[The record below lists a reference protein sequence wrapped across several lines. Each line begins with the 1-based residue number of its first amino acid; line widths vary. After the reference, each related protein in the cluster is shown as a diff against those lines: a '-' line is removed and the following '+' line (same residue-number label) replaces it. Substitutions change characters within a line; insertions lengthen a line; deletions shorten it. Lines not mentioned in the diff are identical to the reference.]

1 MPETGSTAPVRIAA
15 MDLHLATIDHIRQ
28 QIIDLLIQFGPKLL
42 TAILIIIAGVI
53 VGGWAERWL
62 LRALRRFDL
71 EPPLRQLISRVIR
84 GLVLLLF
91 VVMALQNL
99 GVQLLP
105 LVAGLGVA
113 GAGIALAMQ
122 GVLSNIVAGLSI
134 ILTKPF
140 RVGQYIQVAG
150 VEGQVE
156 HVSLFSTIL
165 QHADRSKVVIPN
177 RKIVGEILH
186 NYGHV
191 RQVSIQVNVT
201 YDTDMA
207 AALQVIQ
214 EVVQSNPRVLKDVP
228 PLIGVSRLTDAAAQ
242 ISIQPWVSVDDY
254 GSALSELTRA
264 TLEALRA
271 HRVNLALP
279 QMRLLT
285 TPADPR
291 ESAGH

>member
-1 MPETGSTAPVRIAA
+1 
-15 MDLHLATIDHIRQ
+15 MDIHLASIEHIREQ
-28 QIIDLLIQFGPKLL
+28 LIDLLIQFGPKLL

-53 VGGWAERWL
+53 VGGWVERWL
-62 LRALRRFDL
+62 LKALRRFEL
-71 EPPLRQLISRVIR
+71 EPPLNQLISRVVR

-140 RVGQYIQVAG
+140 RVGQYVQVAG

-165 QHADRSKVVIPN
+165 AHPDRSRVVVPN

-186 NYGHV
+186 NYGHI
-191 RQVSIQVNVT
+191 RQVSIQVGVA

-207 AALQVIQ
+207 AVLQIIE
-214 EVVQSNPRVLKDVP
+214 EVVHSNARVLKDVP
-228 PLIGVSRLTDAAAQ
+228 PLIGVARLADSAVQ
-242 ISIQPWVSVDDY
+242 INIQPWVSVSDY
-254 GSALSELTRA
+254 GTATGEITRA

-271 HRVNLALP
+271 HRISVPLP
-279 QMRLLT
+279 QREVRLLNSST
-285 TPADPR
+285 
-291 ESAGH
+291 

>member
-1 MPETGSTAPVRIAA
+1 
-15 MDLHLATIDHIRQ
+15 MDIHLASIEHLREQ
-28 QIIDLLIQFGPKLL
+28 VIDLLIQFGPKLL
-42 TAILIIIAGVI
+42 TAILIIIAGSV
-53 VGGWAERWL
+53 VGGWVERWL
-62 LRALRRFDL
+62 LRALRRFEL
-71 EPPLRQLISRVIR
+71 EPPLNQLISRIVR

-165 QHADRSKVVIPN
+165 LHPDRSKVVIPN

-186 NYGHV
+186 NYGHI
-191 RQVSIQVNVT
+191 RQVSVQVGVA

-207 AALQVIQ
+207 AALQVIAD
-214 EVVQSNPRVLKDVP
+214 VVASNPRVLKDVA
-228 PLIGVSRLTDAAAQ
+228 PLIGVARLADSAVY
-242 ISIQPWVSVDDY
+242 INIQPWVSVADY
-254 GSALSELTRA
+254 GAVSAEIARA
-264 TLEALRA
+264 ILEALRA
-271 HRVNLALP
+271 HHISVPVP
-279 QMRLLT
+279 QREVRLLT
-285 TPADPR
+285 TPT
-291 ESAGH
+291 

>member
-1 MPETGSTAPVRIAA
+1 MDVHLSSLDHVR
-15 MDLHLATIDHIRQ
+15 T

-53 VGGWAERWL
+53 VGGWVERWL
-62 LRALRRFDL
+62 LRALQRFEF
-71 EPPLRQLISRVIR
+71 EPPLRQLLSRATR
-84 GLVLLLF
+84 ALVLLLF

-134 ILTKPF
+134 ILTKPY
-140 RVGQYIQVAG
+140 RVGQFIQVAG
-150 VEGQVE
+150 VDGQVE
-156 HVSLFSTIL
+156 QVTLFSTIL
-165 QHADRSKVVIPN
+165 LHADRSKVVIPN

-186 NYGHV
+186 NYGQI
-191 RQVSIQVNVT
+191 RQVTVQVGVA
-201 YDTDMA
+201 YDTDINA
-207 AALQVIQ
+207 VLEIIRA
-214 EVVQSNPRVLKDVP
+214 VVQSNPKVIKDVAP
-228 PLIGVSRLTDAAAQ
+228 VIGVARLADSAVQ

-254 GSALSELTRA
+254 PLATAEITRA

-271 HRVNLALP
+271 HRINLPLP
-279 QMRLLT
+279 QREVRLLS
-285 TPADPR
+285 TPA
-291 ESAGH
+291 

>member
-1 MPETGSTAPVRIAA
+1 
-15 MDLHLATIDHIRQ
+15 MDIHLSNIEHIRQ

-42 TAILIIIAGVI
+42 TAILIIVAGVI

-62 LRALRRFDL
+62 TRALRRLDL
-71 EPPLRQLISRVIR
+71 EPPLRQLLSRVVR

-91 VVMALQNL
+91 LVMALQNL

-105 LVAGLGVA
+105 LIAGLGVA

-140 RVGQYIQVAG
+140 RVGQYIQVTG

-156 HVSLFSTIL
+156 QVSLFSTIL
-165 QHADRSKVVIPN
+165 LHSDRSKVVIPN

-191 RQVSIQVNVT
+191 RQVNIQVNVA
-201 YDTDMA
+201 YDTDLG
-207 AALQVIQ
+207 AALKVIQ
-214 EVVQSNPRVLKDVP
+214 ELVQSNPRVLKDVP
-228 PLIGVSRLTDAAAQ
+228 PVIGVARLADCAAQ

-254 GSALSELTRA
+254 GNATSELTRA

-271 HRVNLALP
+271 HQVSLARP
-279 QMRLLT
+279 QHEVRLLT
-285 TPADPR
+285 TPA
-291 ESAGH
+291 

>member
-1 MPETGSTAPVRIAA
+1 
-15 MDLHLATIDHIRQ
+15 MDIHLSTIDHIRQ
-28 QIIDLLIQFGPKLL
+28 QIIDLLIQFGPRLL
-42 TAILIIIAGVI
+42 TAVLIIIAGVI
-53 VGGWAERWL
+53 VGGWVERWIS
-62 LRALRRFDL
+62 RALQRFDL
-71 EPPLRQLISRVIR
+71 EPPLRQLLSRVIR

-91 VVMALQNL
+91 IVMALQNL

-156 HVSLFSTIL
+156 HISLFSTIL
-165 QHADRSKVVIPN
+165 LHADRSKVVIPN

-191 RQVSIQVNVT
+191 RQLSIQVNVPC
-201 YDTDMA
+201 DTDLE
-207 AALQVIQ
+207 AALKVIQ
-214 EVVQSNPRVLKDVP
+214 QVVQANPRVLKDVP
-228 PLIGVSRLTDAAAQ
+228 PVIGVARLADAAAQ
-242 ISIQPWVSVDDY
+242 LSIQPWVSVDDY
-254 GSALSELTRA
+254 GSAGAELTRA

-271 HRVNLALP
+271 HHVSLARP
-279 QMRLLT
+279 QHDVRLLT
-285 TPADPR
+285 TPA
-291 ESAGH
+291 

>member
-1 MPETGSTAPVRIAA
+1 
-15 MDLHLATIDHIRQ
+15 MDIHLAAIEHIREQ
-28 QIIDLLIQFGPKLL
+28 LIDLLIQFGPRLL
-42 TAILIIIAGVI
+42 TAILIIIAGAL
-53 VGGWAERWL
+53 VGGWVERWL
-62 LRALRRFDL
+62 LKALRRFEL
-71 EPPLRQLISRVIR
+71 EPPLNQLIARVVR

-113 GAGIALAMQ
+113 GAGVALAMQ

-140 RVGQYIQVAG
+140 RVGQYIHVAG

-156 HVSLFSTIL
+156 HISLFSTIL
-165 QHADRSKVVIPN
+165 LHADRSKVVIPN

-191 RQVSIQVNVT
+191 RQVSVQVGVA

-207 AALQVIQ
+207 AALQVIRD
-214 EVVQSNPRVLKDVP
+214 VVQSNPRVLKDVV
-228 PLIGVSRLTDAAAQ
+228 PLIGVARLAESAVQ
-242 ISIQPWVSVDDY
+242 INIQPWVAVNDY
-254 GSALSELTRA
+254 GAASAEIARA
-264 TLEALRA
+264 TLEALRTHHITVA
-271 HRVNLALP
+271 VPQREVRLA
-279 QMRLLT
+279 T
-285 TPADPR
+285 TPTGMA
-291 ESAGH
+291 

>member
-1 MPETGSTAPVRIAA
+1 
-15 MDLHLATIDHIRQ
+15 MDLHLAAIEHIRT
-28 QIIDLLIQFGPKLL
+28 QIIDLLIEFGPKLL

-53 VGGWAERWL
+53 VGGWVERWL
-62 LRALRRFDL
+62 LRALRRFEL
-71 EPPLRQLISRVIR
+71 EPPLNQLISRVIR

-105 LVAGLGVA
+105 LIAGLGVA
-113 GAGIALAMQ
+113 GAGVALAMQ

-156 HVSLFSTIL
+156 RISIFSTFL
-165 QHADRSKVVIPN
+165 LHPDRSNVVIPN

-191 RQVSIQVNVT
+191 RQVSVQVGVA
-201 YDTDMA
+201 YDTDIA
-207 AALQVIQ
+207 AALQVIAG
-214 EVVQSNPRVLKDVP
+214 VVQSNPRVLKDVA
-228 PLIGVSRLTDAAAQ
+228 PLIGVARLADSAVY
-242 ISIQPWVSVDDY
+242 INIQPWVAVNDY
-254 GSALSELTRA
+254 SAATNEITRA

-271 HRVNLALP
+271 NHITVPVP
-279 QMRLLT
+279 QREVRLLT
-285 TPADPR
+285 TPT
-291 ESAGH
+291 

>member
-1 MPETGSTAPVRIAA
+1 
-15 MDLHLATIDHIRQ
+15 MDIHLASIEHLREQ
-28 QIIDLLIQFGPKLL
+28 LIDLLIQFGPKLL
-42 TAILIIIAGVI
+42 TAILIIIAGSV
-53 VGGWAERWL
+53 VGGWVERWL
-62 LRALRRFDL
+62 LRALRRFEL
-71 EPPLRQLISRVIR
+71 EPPLNQLISRVVR

-165 QHADRSKVVIPN
+165 LHPDRSKVVIPN

-186 NYGHV
+186 NYGHI
-191 RQVSIQVNVT
+191 RQVSVQVGVA

-207 AALQVIQ
+207 AALQVITD
-214 EVVQSNPRVLKDVP
+214 VVQSNPRVLKDVA
-228 PLIGVSRLTDAAAQ
+228 PLIGVTRLADSAVY
-242 ISIQPWVSVDDY
+242 INIQPWVSVADY
-254 GSALSELTRA
+254 GAVSAEIARA

-271 HRVNLALP
+271 HHISVPVP
-279 QMRLLT
+279 QREVRLVT
-285 TPADPR
+285 TPT
-291 ESAGH
+291 

>member
-1 MPETGSTAPVRIAA
+1 
-15 MDLHLATIDHIRQ
+15 MDIHLSTIDHIRQ
-28 QIIDLLIQFGPKLL
+28 QVIDLLIQFGPRLL
-42 TAILIIIAGVI
+42 TAILIIIVGVF

-71 EPPLRQLISRVIR
+71 EPPLRQLLSRITR

-91 VVMALQNL
+91 LVMALQNL

-105 LVAGLGVA
+105 LIAGLGVA
-113 GAGIALAMQ
+113 GAGLALAMQ

-150 VEGQVE
+150 VEGRVE
-156 HVSLFSTIL
+156 QVSLFSTL
-165 QHADRSKVVIPN
+165 LTHADRSTVVVPN

-191 RQVSIQVNVT
+191 RQVSVQVGVAP
-201 YDTDMA
+201 DTDIN
-207 AALQVIQ
+207 AALQIIDG
-214 EVVQSNPRVLKDVP
+214 VVLSNPRVLKDVP
-228 PLIGVSRLTDAAAQ
+228 PVIGVCGFAGSAVQ
-242 ISIQPWVSVDDY
+242 ISIQPWVSVDDF
-254 GSALSELTRA
+254 GAATAEISRT

-271 HRVNLALP
+271 RQINLAQP
-279 QMRLLT
+279 RHEVRLLQ
-285 TPADPR
+285 
-291 ESAGH
+291 AGA

>member
-1 MPETGSTAPVRIAA
+1 
-15 MDLHLATIDHIRQ
+15 MDIHLATIDHIRQ
-28 QIIDLLIQFGPKLL
+28 QVIDLLIQFGPRLL

-53 VGGWAERWL
+53 VGGWMERWL
-62 LRALRRFDL
+62 LRALRRFEL
-71 EPPLRQLISRVIR
+71 EPPLRQLLSKLTR

-105 LVAGLGVA
+105 LIAGLGVA

-150 VEGQVE
+150 VEGSVE
-156 HVSLFSTIL
+156 HVSLSSTIL
-165 QHADRSKVVIPN
+165 AHADRSMVVIPN

-186 NYGHV
+186 NYGHI
-191 RQVSIQVNVT
+191 RQVNVQVGVAP
-201 YDTDMA
+201 DTDVA
-207 AALQVIQ
+207 AALQII
-214 EVVQSNPRVLKDVP
+214 EGVVLSNPRVLKDVP
-228 PLIGVSRLTDAAAQ
+228 PVIGVSSLAGSVVQ
-242 ISIQPWVSVDDY
+242 ISILPWVSVDDY
-254 GSALSELTRA
+254 GPATAEISRT

-271 HRVNLALP
+271 GQINLAQP
-279 QMRLLT
+279 RHEVRLL
-285 TPADPR
+285 PA
-291 ESAGH
+291 EA

>member
-1 MPETGSTAPVRIAA
+1 MRE
-15 MDLHLATIDHIRQ
+15 

-42 TAILIIIAGVI
+42 TAILIIVAGVI

-62 LRALRRFDL
+62 TRALRRFEL
-71 EPPLRQLISRVIR
+71 EPPLRQLLSRVVR
-84 GLVLLLF
+84 GVVLLLF
-91 VVMALQNL
+91 IVMALQNL

-122 GVLSNIVAGLSI
+122 GVLSNVVAGLSI

-150 VEGQVE
+150 VEGQVQ

-165 QHADRSKVVIPN
+165 LHSDRSQVVIPN

-191 RQVSIQVNVT
+191 RQVSIQVNVA
-201 YDTDMA
+201 YDTDLG

-214 EVVQSNPRVLKDVP
+214 DVVSANPRVLKDVP
-228 PLIGVSRLTDAAAQ
+228 PVIGVARLTDAAAQ

-254 GSALSELTRA
+254 GAAFAELTRA

-271 HRVNLALP
+271 HRVSLALP
-279 QMRLLT
+279 QHEVRLLT
-285 TPADPR
+285 TPT
-291 ESAGH
+291 

>member
-1 MPETGSTAPVRIAA
+1 
-15 MDLHLATIDHIRQ
+15 MDIHLSSIDHIREQ
-28 QIIDLLIQFGPKLL
+28 VTDLLIQFGPRLL

-62 LRALRRFDL
+62 SRALRHFDL
-71 EPPLRQLISRVIR
+71 EPPLRLLLSRVIR

-105 LVAGLGVA
+105 LIAGLGVA

-140 RVGQYIQVAG
+140 RVGQYVQVAG
-150 VEGQVE
+150 VEGRVE

-165 QHADRSKVVIPN
+165 THADRSTVVIPN

-186 NYGHV
+186 NYGHI
-191 RQVSIQVNVT
+191 RQVSVQVGVAP
-201 YDTDMA
+201 DTDVA
-207 AALQVIQ
+207 AALQVI
-214 EVVQSNPRVLKDVP
+214 ETVVLASPRVLKDVP
-228 PLIGVSRLTDAAAQ
+228 PVIGVSSLAQSAVQ

-254 GSALSELTRA
+254 GAAVAELSRA
-264 TLEALRA
+264 ILEALRA
-271 HRVNLALP
+271 NRINLALA
-279 QMRLLT
+279 QHEVRLL
-285 TPADPR
+285 PPQP
-291 ESAGH
+291 

>member
-1 MPETGSTAPVRIAA
+1 MQETGSTVPGKLAA
-15 MDLHLATIDHIRQ
+15 MDLHLSAIDHIREQ
-28 QIIDLLIQFGPKLL
+28 VIDLLIQFGPRLL
-42 TAILIIIAGVI
+42 TAIIIVIAGVI

-62 LRALRRFDL
+62 ARALRRFDL
-71 EPPLRQLISRVIR
+71 EPPLRQLLSRVVR

-105 LVAGLGVA
+105 LIAGLGVA

-165 QHADRSKVVIPN
+165 LHTDRSQVVIPN

-186 NYGHV
+186 NYGHI
-191 RQVSIQVNVT
+191 RQVSIRVGVAL
-201 YDTDMA
+201 DTDIS

-214 EVVQSNPRVLKDVP
+214 AVVHANARVLKDVE
-228 PLIGVSRLTDAAAQ
+228 PLIGVATLEDSAAQ
-242 ISIQPWVSVDDY
+242 ISIQPWVSVNDF
-254 GSALSELTRA
+254 GLASAELTRA
-264 TLEALRA
+264 TLEGLRA
-271 HRVNLALP
+271 HRIALATA
-279 QMRLLT
+279 QHEVRLLN
-285 TPADPR
+285 TPA
-291 ESAGH
+291 